1 VSFYTR
7 VGIDKVIMRTKGSS
21 TKYTIKNGQNFV
33 KLGLHQL
40 EWQGCVKFAQAM
52 RDAICETGTSQ
63 LVALP
68 ILTLNFF
75 WLNDKWEGDIW

>member
-40 EWQGCVKFAQAM
+40 EWQGCVKFAQSM
-52 RDAICETGTSQ
+52 RDAIGETYR
-63 LVALP
+63 LAD
-68 ILTLNFF
+68 INLTPVWSGMGN
-75 WLNDKWEGDIW
+75 KIV